1 MPRTGGGTTRAPTR
15 TAPVLAVRMR
25 LAEPTVPMLV
35 TRKGCERATSPAQ
48 PSHSPEPHGNGRP
61 DTWVSATPHRART
74 STATMMLHD
83 ETHEET
89 IVWDFARMLGDR

>member
-1 MPRTGGGTTRAPTR
+1 
-15 TAPVLAVRMR
+15 MR

-48 PSHSPEPHGNGRP
+48 PRAHGNGRP

-89 IVWDFARMLGDR
+89 IVWNFAQMLGDR

>member
-1 MPRTGGGTTRAPTR
+1 MPRRGGGTTRAPTR

-35 TRKGCERATSPAQ
+35 TLAKAASAPPA
-48 PSHSPEPHGNGRP
+48 PHSPEPHGNGRP

-89 IVWDFARMLGDR
+89 IVWNFARMLGDR